1 MNQEQRTILIAEDS
15 PTQATS
21 LQDLLESQGLCVLC
35 AFDGPQALDMAQEH
49 QPDVIVL
56 DIEMPGMSGLEVAA
70 NLSREPRTQ
79 NIPIILLTTHDSS
92 KMAQKGFILG
102 AVDFIPKDI
111 FAQAVLLETLR
122 QLGVLNPD

>member
-1 MNQEQRTILIAEDS
+1 MNPEQHTILIAEDS

-21 LQDLLESQGLCVLC
+21 LQELLEGQGLCVLR
-35 AFDGPQALDMAQEH
+35 APDGPQALEMAQEH
-49 QPDVIVL
+49 LPDVIVL
-56 DIEMPGMSGLEVAA
+56 DIEMPGMNGLEVAA

-79 NIPIILLTTHDSS
+79 NIPVIMLTTHDST
-92 KMAQKGFILG
+92 KMAQKGFVLG

-122 QLGVLNPD
+122 QLDVLKPD